1 MDVKKIKLS
10 PFWLAILAAIG
21 VLLFALVPYIFS
33 MIAEKKRVNGALR
46 RLAMDLK
53 TAKDGTPSKQDIQS
67 WQEYRSKVVGAYN
80 DVTKFYSDSDKVL
93 ERWFQGLN
101 VNVNGVPA
109 RDAFMTRYNDEAQQL
124 ENKLGQKPHEVKIGI
139 EDENQA
145 RKLRGGFNWEMLTP
159 ANWNVI
165 AAGGEADEVHVLRE
179 LQKRYWARQ
188 RLANAILNGGV
199 KVNRIVD
206 FRFFKKLHDK
216 LGNEFW
222 EQYPTKAE
230 EVIHWQ
236 GVSAGMTGQP
246 VGFGET
252 DLPNELGKTLTFGFA
267 IELPYSEVPKAIR
280 EMLNP
285 GNQAAAQE
293 PMLVN
298 LIGTHVTIRDQN
310 EPLVTYSYELN
321 NDADKQAKHADALKK
336 AGGDKARPVLLA
348 VTCQIIDFDSA
359 KVKKFDK
366 SGAN

>member
-1 MDVKKIKLS
+1 MDMKKLKLS
-10 PFWLAILAAIG
+10 PFWLAVLAAVG
-21 VLLFALVPYIFS
+21 VLLFALVPYIFT
-33 MIAEKKRVNGALR
+33 MINEKKKLNLKLR
-46 RLAMDLK
+46 SLASTLK
-53 TAKDGTPSKQDIQS
+53 DAREGTPSKDDIAS
-67 WQEYRSKVVGAYN
+67 WQRYRGDVVRAYN
-80 DVTKFYSDSDKVL
+80 DVTKFYTDSDKVL

-101 VNVNGVPA
+101 VDASGHPA
-109 RDAFMTRYNDEAQQL
+109 RDAFMTRYNDEGQQL
-124 ENKLGQKPHEVKIGI
+124 ENKLSGKPYEVKFGSEEPAPGQKAK
-139 EDENQA
+139 
-145 RKLRGGFNWEMLTP
+145 GGFNWESLSP
-159 ANWNVI
+159 ADWNVI
-165 AAGGEADEVHVLRE
+165 AGGGEAEEKHVLRE

-216 LGNEFW
+216 LGQAPW
-222 EQYPTKAE
+222 EQYSTRAE
-230 EVIHWQ
+230 EIIHWQ
-236 GVSAGMTGQP
+236 GVNAGTTGQP
-246 VGFGET
+246 MGFGET

-267 IELPYSEVPKAIR
+267 VELPYSEVPKAIR

-310 EPLVTYSYELN
+310 EPQVTYSYIIGDE
-321 NDADKQAKHADALKK
+321 ADKAAKHADALKK

-348 VTCQIIDFDSA
+348 VTCQIIDFDPP

-366 SGAN
+366 GAN

>member
-1 MDVKKIKLS
+1 MDMKKIKLS
-10 PFWLAILAAIG
+10 PFWLAVLAAIG
-21 VLLFALVPYIFS
+21 VLVFGLVPYIFT
-33 MIAEKKRVNGALR
+33 MINTKKKENIRLR
-46 RLAMDLK
+46 SLAGQLRE
-53 TAKDGTPSKQDIQS
+53 AKEATPSKQDIES
-67 WQEYRSKVVGAYN
+67 WDKYRAEVVRHYN

-93 ERWFQGLN
+93 ERWFPNLHPGA
-101 VNVNGVPA
+101 NGVPA

-124 ENKLGQKPHEVKIGI
+124 ENKLGQKPYEVKIGI

-145 RKLRGGFNWEMLTP
+145 KKLRGGFNWEMLTP
-159 ANWNVI
+159 NDWGII
-165 AAGGEADEVHVLRE
+165 AQGGEADETHVLRE

-188 RLANAILNGGV
+188 RLANTILNSGV

-216 LGNEFW
+216 LQQAFW
-222 EQYPTKAE
+222 EQYATKQE
-230 EVIHWQ
+230 EIIHWQ
-236 GVSAGMTGQP
+236 GVGAGLTGQP
-246 VGFGET
+246 IGFAET

-298 LIGTHVTIRDQN
+298 LIGTHVTIREQN
-310 EPLVTYSYELN
+310 EPLVTYNYIEK
-321 NDADKQAKHADALKK
+321 DEADRLAKEAAALKS
-336 AGGDKARPVLLA
+336 AGGDKARPVLLS
-348 VTCQIIDFDSA
+348 VTCQIIDFEPT

-366 SGAN
+366 SSN